1 MPVRNSGYSAA
12 EISSMQ
18 KEAEERVREMQRK
31 ARRRLEQSNP
41 YPPPHSPVPEPHP
54 PVSQNAPFSPPKTPP
69 ETQKSPRPEP
79 DRSPLQGILDRLD
92 LDGETVLLLLLLLL
106 LIQPDLKIHSD
117 AQRNTYDQK
126 IHQITAKKALL
137 CRKIFHK
144 FRVSVRENADPRI
157 KYQLQ
162 SCHPKSK
169 PPFQHK
175 YCINSC
181 KEHKSGD
188 SSVIS
193 SHLKIQIGKKSEK
206 HTDDRDQLALPGTL
220 SRSGIP

>member
-41 YPPPHSPVPEPHP
+41 SPPPHP
-54 PVSQNAPFSPPKTPP
+54 PCPNRALRFPKRTLFSPETPP

-106 LIQPDLKIHSD
+106 LINDGG
-117 AQRNTYDQK
+117 DQSL
-126 IHQITAKKALL
+126 I
-137 CRKIFHK
+137 
-144 FRVSVRENADPRI
+144 
-157 KYQLQ
+157 
-162 SCHPKSK
+162 
-169 PPFQHK
+169 
-175 YCINSC
+175 
-181 KEHKSGD
+181 
-188 SSVIS
+188 
-193 SHLKIQIGKKSEK
+193 
-206 HTDDRDQLALPGTL
+206 LALAYL
-220 SRSGIP
+220 IL